1 MIFDPELHIYYQDD
15 GVTEMPGVTSI
26 LEKAGYIDTRW
37 FDAESRDRG
46 TAVHDFC
53 ERYAHG
59 ERFDKLGRE
68 LRSLEYVNAF
78 AAWMR
83 DSGAYAVTTEGLVSN
98 CINGKWYGGKFDGL
112 YEISGKIV
120 LIDVKTGAKAKW
132 HKMQLAAYAMAKLN
146 PSALVDLYLRAD
158 GSYKT
163 DLLNAA
169 EMVSGVM
176 KFMYALEAF

>member
-1 MIFDPELHIYYQDD
+1 MIFDPEFHKYYHDD
-15 GVTEMPGVTSI
+15 GVTEMPGVTAI
-26 LEKAGYIDTRW
+26 LERAGYIDTRF
-37 FDAESRDRG
+37 FDTESRDRG

-53 ERYAHG
+53 ERYARG
-59 ERFDKLGRE
+59 ERYDKLGRE

-78 AAWMR
+78 AAWIR
-83 DSGAYAVTTEGLVSN
+83 DSGAYAVNLEGLVSN

-112 YEISGKIV
+112 YEVAGKIV

-146 PSALVDLYLRAD
+146 PSALIDLYLRAD

-163 DLLNAA
+163 DALNSS
-169 EMVSGVM
+169 EMIEGVRAF
-176 KFMYALEAF
+176 KDALEAY